1 LPDSACGADL
11 HLAKF
16 LDKEWGTEPV
26 VEVQLGAR
34 WHPLRQLNH
43 HLARLAN
50 LGLHVGMVQSVV
62 PSDLEPQT
70 EKKSETKD
78 KTITENIVSL
88 SQEEN
93 YKRRRK
99 VQKRVGKK

>member
-1 LPDSACGADL
+1 
-11 HLAKF
+11 
-16 LDKEWGTEPV
+16 
-26 VEVQLGAR
+26 
-34 WHPLRQLNH
+34 
-43 HLARLAN
+43 
-50 LGLHVGMVQSVV
+50 MVQSVV

-70 EKKSETKD
+70 EKKSETK
-78 KTITENIVSL
+78 ENIVSL